1 MPGMPKLAP
10 SEPRESDTDTP
21 TNLTAALFVGGESR
35 RMGRDKAALLWQGR
49 PLWTHQL
56 DTLRALNPAT
66 LWISARVPP
75 TWRPDGV
82 EVVLDDPPAHG
93 PVGGLAAVLGR
104 LRTSHLLALA
114 VDLPRIPSE
123 HLLKLWSLATPG
135 CGVIP
140 ERERGLEPLC
150 AFYPTE
156 AAPLAAEAVL
166 APAFSLRAL
175 ARRLLQRGLLR
186 VYALSEAESSLYHN
200 LNTPED
206 LPSP

>member
-1 MPGMPKLAP
+1 MPGMPKLAA
-10 SEPRESDTDTP
+10 SEPRESDTAP
-21 TNLTAALFVGGESR
+21 SLTAALFVGGESR
-35 RMGRDKAALLWQGR
+35 RMGQDKATLLWQGR

-56 DTLRALNPAT
+56 DTLRGLNPAA

-75 TWRPDGV
+75 AWRADGV
-82 EVVLDDPPAHG
+82 EVILDDPPAHG
-93 PVGGLAAVLGR
+93 PVGGLATVLRR

-123 HLLKLWSLATPG
+123 HLLKLWSLATLG

-140 ERERGLEPLC
+140 QRERGLEPLC
-150 AFYPTE
+150 AFYPIE

-175 ARRLLQRGLLR
+175 ARRLLQQGHLR
-186 VYALSEAESSLYHN
+186 VYPLSETESSLYHN